1 MTASVKGRGTAVLA
15 ITGALVIAA
24 LAMAAQSQA
33 STIYACVKKSGSPR
47 IISKKVKCHK
57 GEKRLSW
64 SSQGPAG
71 KNGAAGAT
79 GGTGAK
85 GETGPAA
92 TTLWAVVEFNG
103 TLVRGGT
110 GAVSSTSIAI
120 SPAHYIVTFNRDV
133 TKCAYVATPAAT
145 AATTLPPVGFDSVA
159 PAEGNPDGVF
169 VKTETSGG
177 AEQQESFDLA
187 VFC

>member
-1 MTASVKGRGTAVLA
+1 MAASIKRRATLVLA
-15 ITGALVIAA
+15 TAGALMIAA

-33 STIYACVKKSGSPR
+33 STIYACVKKGGAPR
-47 IISKKVKCHK
+47 IVGKTTKCKKH
-57 GEKRLSW
+57 EKKLSW
-64 SSQGPAG
+64 GTQGPAG
-71 KNGAAGAT
+71 KNGTAGA
-79 GGTGAK
+79 TGAK

-133 TKCAYVATPAAT
+133 TKCAYLATPAAT
-145 AATTLPPVGFDSVA
+145 SATTLPPVGFDSVA